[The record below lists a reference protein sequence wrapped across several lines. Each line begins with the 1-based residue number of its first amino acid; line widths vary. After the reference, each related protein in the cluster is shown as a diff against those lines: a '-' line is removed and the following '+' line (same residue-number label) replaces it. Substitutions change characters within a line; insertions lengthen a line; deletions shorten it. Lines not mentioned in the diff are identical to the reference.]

1 MRNKQGYIKMIINKK
16 VVFTFECPVH
26 GEIEV
31 GEIMISREN
40 MVICSICKQPLG
52 YPHDLP
58 EEIRGLVK

>member
-1 MRNKQGYIKMIINKK
+1 MKINKK
-16 VVFTFECPVH
+16 LTFTFECPVH

-31 GEIMISREN
+31 SEIMIDN
-40 MVICSICKQPLG
+40 KNLVICNICKSHLG

>member
-1 MRNKQGYIKMIINKK
+1 MIINKK
-16 VVFTFECPVH
+16 TIFTFECPVH
-26 GEIEV
+26 GEIEL
-31 GEIMISREN
+31 GEIMLSPEN